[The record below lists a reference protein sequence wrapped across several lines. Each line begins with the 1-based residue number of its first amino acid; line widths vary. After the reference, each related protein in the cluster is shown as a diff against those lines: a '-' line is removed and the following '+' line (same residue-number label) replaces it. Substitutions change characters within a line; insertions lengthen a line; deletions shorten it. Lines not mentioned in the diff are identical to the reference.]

1 MAKTGSLSK
10 LISEEFSLVPA
21 TVERDQVIKVFLWVK
36 DDSDKS
42 VRPYELMWWYVNKDF
57 VDVEEVYHY
66 THDKLTSIFN
76 AFE

>member
-21 TVERDQVIKVFLWVK
+21 TVERDQVIKIFLWVK
-36 DDSDKS
+36 DEYNKS
-42 VRPYELMWWYVNKDF
+42 VRPYELMWWYVNRDF

-66 THDKLTSIFN
+66 TYDKLTSIFN

>member
-21 TVERDQVIKVFLWVK
+21 TVERDQIIKIFLWVK
-36 DDSDKS
+36 DEYNKS
-42 VRPYELMWWYVNKDF
+42 VRPYELMWWYVNRDF

-66 THDKLTSIFN
+66 TYDKLTSIFN